1 MGEVQAW
8 QALLAR
14 KRLAAAPD
22 AQRLFSIFN
31 AMFDA
36 DQMSS
41 FGDYIELS
49 MQSQYNKRDV
59 QSHFPILLAT
69 VSHMLHTPAVGTRH
83 ALAIPMLETMSG
95 RGV

>member
-1 MGEVQAW
+1 MSEVQAW

-14 KRLAAAPD
+14 KRLAAASD

-31 AMFDA
+31 ATFDA
-36 DQMSS
+36 DQMKS

-59 QSHFPILLAT
+59 
-69 VSHMLHTPAVGTRH
+69 
-83 ALAIPMLETMSG
+83 
-95 RGV
+95 